1 MASALSFFLKLGA
14 EKLAV
19 VVGETKVLLD
29 GERAQVRAKDT
40 NLTNL
45 VADSMRW
52 KTGADIALMN
62 GGGVRASLQ
71 PGPISYRDILTV
83 MPFGNTLYK
92 MDITGE
98 ELQKLLDFV
107 VTIPEGKGGWP
118 HFSNLTFAAK
128 DGKGVDAKV
137 AGEPLDPKKSYSL
150 VTITYLAL
158 GGDGYEVFRDVAART
173 GYDTGFVD
181 AAAFQEFL
189 MDKKVIESWDDSQ
202 RYVR

>member
-1 MASALSFFLKLGA
+1 M
-14 EKLAV
+14 
-19 VVGETKVLLD
+19 
-29 GERAQVRAKDT
+29 
-40 NLTNL
+40 
-45 VADSMRW
+45 
-52 KTGADIALMN
+52 
-62 GGGVRASLQ
+62 
-71 PGPISYRDILTV
+71 
-83 MPFGNTLYK
+83 
-92 MDITGE
+92 
-98 ELQKLLDFV
+98 
-107 VTIPEGKGGWP
+107 
-118 HFSNLTFAAK
+118 
-128 DGKGVDAKV
+128 